1 MAVGFPVK
9 ANYATGDVL
18 TAANMN
24 DLAGT
29 VNLAVGTTPSTG
41 TQMAGKNAIINGDF
55 AINQRGFTSLTA
67 TNFGFDRFNNVIAG
81 GTGTA
86 TFTPQVFTPGTAPVA
101 GYESTNYLR
110 VVTTGQSATSTITRT
125 QQSIEDV
132 RTFAGQTATFSF
144 WAKAATGTPSISV
157 ELGQGFGSGGSPSA
171 DVTTLAGKVTLS
183 TSWAR
188 YSVTVAVPSISGKTL
203 GTAANTSKLD
213 VRFWVSAGS
222 DFNARTG
229 TLGIQ
234 SNTFEIWGVQAEAG
248 SILTPFQTASGTLQ
262 GELALCQ
269 RYYFR
274 FDIQA
279 INTFGFGFASSTT
292 NGTFAIPFP
301 VPLRTA
307 ATALEQSGTTT
318 DYTVTNAAGN
328 QAAASVPAFGSAS
341 KYNSTINCATS
352 SLTSGEGVRLRGA
365 TTAAYLAWS
374 AEL

>member
-1 MAVGFPVK
+1 
-9 ANYATGDVL
+9 
-18 TAANMN
+18 
-24 DLAGT
+24 
-29 VNLAVGTTPSTG
+29 
-41 TQMAGKNAIINGDF
+41 MAGKNAIINGDF

-110 VVTTGQSATSTITRT
+110 IVTTGQSATSTITRT

>member
-9 ANYATGDVL
+9 DDYATGDVL

-24 DLAGT
+24 DFAGT
-29 VNLAVGTTPSTG
+29 LNIVPDTIGAYA
-41 TQMAGKNAIINGDF
+41 AGKNKIINGDF
-55 AINQRGFTSLTA
+55 NINQRAFTSLTA

-86 TFTPQVFTPGTAPVA
+86 TFTPQVFTPGAAPVA

-203 GTAANTSKLD
+203 GTTANTSKLD
-213 VRFWVSAGS
+213 VRLWVSAGS

-234 SNTFEIWGVQAEAG
+234 SNTFEIWGIQAEAG
-248 SILTPFQTASGTLQ
+248 SIATPFQTASGGSPQ
-262 GELALCQ
+262 AELAMCQ
-269 RYYFR
+269 RYYWRSTAGSNF
-274 FDIQA
+274 QS
-279 INTFGFGFASSTT
+279 FASGFSRTTTSAYFNVNNPVAMRIAPTSIDSSTLSAT
-292 NGTFAIPFP
+292 NGAG
-301 VPLRTA
+301 
-307 ATALEQSGTTT
+307 SG
-318 DYTVTNAAGN
+318 
-328 QAAASVPAFGSAS
+328 
-341 KYNSTINCATS
+341 I
-352 SLTSGEGVRLRGA
+352 A
-365 TTAAYLAWS
+365 TTAVILTQAGALSSLVEATVASGLTIGQGSVLLANNSASAYIALN